1 MAVLAQKPPMGWN
14 SWNTFGAHI
23 NEQLIMEMADTMVA
37 EGYKE
42 AGYEYVIIDDCWS
55 LKGRVDGKLVADP
68 ELFPHGMKALA
79 DYIHGKGLKFGMY
92 SCAGTKTCAGY
103 PGSYG
108 HEAEDAKQFAQWDVD
123 YLKYDFC
130 YFPVCADAK
139 NAYLTMAMALR
150 SSGKDILF
158 AACNWGK
165 YDPSGWMRS
174 RGAHTY
180 RSTGDIFDV
189 PKSYKDIFKSQ
200 VENIEGNAPD
210 CYNDM
215 DMLITGM
222 HGSGNVGLNGCTDQQ
237 YLQHFAMWSFLG
249 SPLIMGADL
258 RKIDKTNKDILLN
271 KGLIAIN
278 QDEEYRPAFLV
289 DNMGDKRYILAK
301 LLSGNRIALA
311 FFNLE
316 YESDYLNTMEISFCD
331 LGIHSGTGIKMK
343 FTNAVT
349 GESIGV
355 YQDAFST
362 QVLPDECKIIIA
374 EMILPEKE

>member
-55 LKGRVDGKLVADP
+55 LKERVDGKLVADP

-165 YDPSGWMRS
+165 HDPSGWMRS

-237 YLQHFAMWSFLG
+237 YLQHFAMWAFLG
-249 SPLIMGADL
+249 SPLIIGSDI
-258 RKIDKTNKDILLN
+258 RNIDEVNKATLLN

-278 QDEEYRPAFLV
+278 QDSANCPAFLIGK
-289 DNMGDKRYILAK
+289 DEGTKYTYGKI
-301 LLSGNRIALA
+301 LSGNRVALA
-311 FFNLE
+311 FFNVDAKDDW
-316 YESDYLNTMEISFCD
+316 SQNMSISFDD
-331 LGIHSGTGIKMK
+331 LGIHSESGIGLRL
-343 FTNAVT
+343 TDAVT
-349 GESIGV
+349 GEDYGIFHDG
-355 YQDAFST
+355 YST
-362 QVLPDECKIIIA
+362 KLAVDGCR
-374 EMILPEKE
+374 ILVGELVNG

>member
-1 MAVLAQKPPMGWN
+1 
-14 SWNTFGAHI
+14 
-23 NEQLIMEMADTMVA
+23 
-37 EGYKE
+37 
-42 AGYEYVIIDDCWS
+42 
-55 LKGRVDGKLVADP
+55 
-68 ELFPHGMKALA
+68 MKALA

-249 SPLIMGADL
+249 SPLIDPPASVINIDIQVYTSRFLFRL
-258 RKIDKTNKDILLN
+258 RSAQRRAPAANPVKSPPTWAALSILCAVNPLYRDNTIMRSTRLGVTSGIACLSSKIDLSRNDFIIILLY
-271 KGLIAIN
+271 LIKISSAST
-278 QDEEYRPAFLV
+278 
-289 DNMGDKRYILAK
+289 KRYINMNCKAW
-301 LLSGNRIALA
+301 
-311 FFNLE
+311 
-316 YESDYLNTMEISFCD
+316 
-331 LGIHSGTGIKMK
+331 
-343 FTNAVT
+343 
-349 GESIGV
+349 SIGRN
-355 YQDAFST
+355 FFGT
-362 QVLPDECKIIIA
+362 IG
-374 EMILPEKE
+374 

>member
-55 LKGRVDGKLVADP
+55 LKERVDGKLVADP

-180 RSTGDIFDV
+180 RSTGDIFDI

-311 FFNLE
+311 FLIW
-316 YESDYLNTMEISFCD
+316 NT
-331 LGIHSGTGIKMK
+331 K
-343 FTNAVT
+343 V
-349 GESIGV
+349 
-355 YQDAFST
+355 
-362 QVLPDECKIIIA
+362 II
-374 EMILPEKE
+374 